1 MAERRHADRAE
12 VRPLGALDEAC
23 TRRDF
28 ESASLAD
35 AVAATGSTEPSRC
48 TVEGFPPAE
57 QCIYA
62 IPGTSTAPKAI
73 ESALCTRDLL
83 TDDAH
88 GEAKGLTLHRRVE
101 PATSCPKRRAGG
113 KAPHPHDVDTPRAA
127 VPRLIL
133 ASLLFAV
140 ALVRADGPIRLTA
153 VLPGVPAL
161 PAPLHPA
168 GLGDGERAV
177 S

>member
-23 TRRDF
+23 TRRDL

-62 IPGTSTAPKAI
+62 IPGTPTAPKAI

-101 PATSCPKRRAGG
+101 PATSCPKRPASGGG
-113 KAPHPHDVDTPRAA
+113 KAPHPDDVDTPRGA

-161 PAPLHPA
+161 LAV